1 MSSITP
7 TCQEAF
13 MINLSRVTSLQNRPS
28 TCWKEKKKSNAN
40 QILAVSREQ
49 MPKPFFLLC
58 RAARIACL
66 LLAKVVRDQGHLAQ
80 NKVFGSFGLSL
91 EVTVKDGLGWTNR
104 VFGLRALDF
113 LLFWAIFSP
122 GKRKTISLV

>member
-1 MSSITP
+1 
-7 TCQEAF
+7 
-13 MINLSRVTSLQNRPS
+13 
-28 TCWKEKKKSNAN
+28 
-40 QILAVSREQ
+40 

-122 GKRKTISLV
+122 GKRKTISLA